1 MTDLAACIERG
12 TSAVAEDL
20 AAVAEHA
27 KQLRAIQATLEPAT
41 GANTTRRR
49 RFSVLTA
56 RLQASLDPIQQ
67 HMARTMESFRPGLF
81 AGGDDIDLPHDNLD
95 LERAFRLPKGHER
108 RIHGHAHAGV
118 RIVQRGPS
126 LLLVLDAHARHPEP
140 FAAEDLAPWRNAR
153 ACAGQR
159 ECQRRR
165 GIMRRARSAKKR
177 PLLLADL
184 ERRYR
189 DVILAS

>member
-1 MTDLAACIERG
+1 MT
-12 TSAVAEDL
+12 TSV
-20 AAVAEHA
+20 
-27 KQLRAIQATLEPAT
+27 
-41 GANTTRRR
+41 
-49 RFSVLTA
+49 S
-56 RLQASLDPIQQ
+56 
-67 HMARTMESFRPGLF
+67 PGLF
-81 AGGDDIDLPHDNLD
+81 AGGDDHALPLDNLD

-126 LLLVLDAHARHPEP
+126 LLLALDAHLRHPEP
-140 FAAEDLAPWRNAR
+140 FAPDDLVPWHA
-153 ACAGQR
+153 ACAPASQL

-165 GIMRRARSAKKR
+165 GVMRRARSAKKR

-189 DVILAS
+189 DAILAS

>member
-1 MTDLAACIERG
+1 MRKELAV
-12 TSAVAEDL
+12 VAGH
-20 AAVAEHA
+20 AE
-27 KQLRAIQATLEPAT
+27 QLRAIQDTLDPAT
-41 GANTTRRR
+41 GASATRRR
-49 RFSVLTA
+49 RFSALAA
-56 RLQASLDPIQQ
+56 RLQASLDPIRQL
-67 HMARTMESFRPGLF
+67 MARTMKSFRPGLF
-81 AGGDDIDLPHDNLD
+81 AGGDDLDLPHDNLD

-108 RIHGHAHAGV
+108 RIHGRAHAGI

-126 LLLVLDAHARHPEP
+126 LLLVLDAHTRHPEP
-140 FAAEDLAPWRNAR
+140 FTPEDLAPWRNAHEP
-153 ACAGQR
+153 ASQR

-189 DVILAS
+189 DAVLAS